1 VPELRFD
8 GEPIAGLF
16 AFFAHQ
22 RGDAVQRNIALAAV
36 AVALLV
42 VILISFL
49 PGTWD
54 LLLPWVNLQGPLP
67 T

>member
-1 VPELRFD
+1 M
-8 GEPIAGLF
+8 
-16 AFFAHQ
+16 
-22 RGDAVQRNIALAAV
+22 QRNLALI
-36 AVALLV
+36 AVALALVV

-54 LLLPWVNLQGPLP
+54 LLLPWVNLQGAIP

>member
-1 VPELRFD
+1 
-8 GEPIAGLF
+8 
-16 AFFAHQ
+16 
-22 RGDAVQRNIALAAV
+22 
-36 AVALLV
+36 
-42 VILISFL
+42 VISIL